1 MEWRFWFRG
10 LIAAAIN
17 SAAGGVAIVVVDPHT
32 FGDWHQLVKVC
43 AVLAI
48 TGAAL
53 YLKQHP
59 LPEDD
64 DHVTPPRL

>member
-1 MEWRFWFRG
+1 MNWRLWFRG

-17 SAAGGVAIVVVDPHT
+17 SAAGGVTLVVIDPHT
-32 FGDWHQLVKVC
+32 FGDWTKLAQVC
-43 AVLAI
+43 GVLAV

-59 LPEDD
+59 LPADD
-64 DHVTPPRL
+64 DHITPRP